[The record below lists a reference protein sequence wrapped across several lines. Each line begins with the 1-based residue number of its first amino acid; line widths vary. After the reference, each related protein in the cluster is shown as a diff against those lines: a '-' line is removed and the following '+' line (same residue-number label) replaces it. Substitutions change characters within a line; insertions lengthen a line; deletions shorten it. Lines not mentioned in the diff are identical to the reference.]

1 METKEKNFEQ
11 DIESWL
17 LNEGGYVYRGDR
29 PHDIKRRLIRSYTTT
44 LMSSLPLVI
53 VRARFDCLSV
63 GSFIVFQGFLD
74 PPPLIVRCVEFF
86 FVIFLF
92 SYKKILYLCRK
103 YCYQ

>member
-63 GSFIVFQGFLD
+63 GSFIVFQGFLVTSSTHREMRGVFCRF
-74 PPPLIVRCVEFF
+74 LWESFEFSK
-86 FVIFLF
+86 IFCTF
-92 SYKKILYLCRK
+92 A
-103 YCYQ
+103 